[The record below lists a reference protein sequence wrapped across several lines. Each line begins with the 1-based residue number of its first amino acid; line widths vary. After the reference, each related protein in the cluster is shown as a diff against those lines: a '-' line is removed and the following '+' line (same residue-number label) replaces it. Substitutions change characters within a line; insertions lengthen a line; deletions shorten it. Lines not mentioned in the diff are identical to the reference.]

1 MFSQAITLAAAQK
14 MEKEV
19 LLNGVSYFTGP
30 LLNWTLVSVIK
41 FIVKEILQP
50 RQ

>member
-1 MFSQAITLAAAQK
+1 

-19 LLNGVSYFTGP
+19 LLNGISYFTGP

-41 FIVKEILQP
+41 FMVKEILQP
-50 RQ
+50 RP